1 MDRNNHRMDTVL
13 DAEYQPL
20 DAQNLEPGR
29 SRSMELL
36 SALLLA
42 VLGLTALAFPLA
54 AGVSFAFF
62 LTAALLLYGISQAA
76 AFFLAAKELRSVWM
90 LVSGVL
96 LLLFAGLT
104 LAGALRSELGVLRM
118 LEMTAFFAAVLTSI
132 TGFSQISGVI
142 LLRRAGFSA
151 SGWMLVSGI
160 LNYLLSLLMFFNP
173 IVSWFALT
181 TVWGIYFLAAAV
193 TLLFRHWSVR
203 RGAHSRAS

>member
-62 LTAALLLYGISQAA
+62 LTAALFLYGISQAA

-90 LVSGVL
+90 LVSGV
-96 LLLFAGLT
+96 
-104 LAGALRSELGVLRM
+104 
-118 LEMTAFFAAVLTSI
+118 
-132 TGFSQISGVI
+132 
-142 LLRRAGFSA
+142 
-151 SGWMLVSGI
+151 

>member
-20 DAQNLEPGR
+20 DAQNSEPGR
-29 SRSMELL
+29 SRSMELF

-42 VLGLTALAFPLA
+42 VLGLTALAFPLV

-62 LTAALLLYGISQAA
+62 LTAALFLYGISQAA
-76 AFFLAAKELRSVWM
+76 AFFLAAKELRSVWT

-142 LLRRAGFSA
+142 LLRSAGFSA
-151 SGWMLVSGI
+151 SGWMLVSGV

-193 TLLFRHWSVR
+193 TLLLRHWSVQ

>member
-29 SRSMELL
+29 SRSMELF

-62 LTAALLLYGISQAA
+62 LTVALLLYGISQAA
-76 AFFLAAKELRSVWM
+76 AFFFAAKELRSVWT

-142 LLRRAGFSA
+142 LLRSAGFSA
-151 SGWMLVSGI
+151 SGWMLVSGV

-193 TLLFRHWSVR
+193 TLLLRHWSVR

>member
-1 MDRNNHRMDTVL
+1 
-13 DAEYQPL
+13 
-20 DAQNLEPGR
+20 
-29 SRSMELL
+29 MELF

-62 LTAALLLYGISQAA
+62 LTAALFLYGISQAA

-90 LVSGVL
+90 LVSGV
-96 LLLFAGLT
+96 
-104 LAGALRSELGVLRM
+104 
-118 LEMTAFFAAVLTSI
+118 
-132 TGFSQISGVI
+132 
-142 LLRRAGFSA
+142 
-151 SGWMLVSGI
+151 

-193 TLLFRHWSVR
+193 TLLLRHWSVR